1 VRRVKSL
8 LLLILAAVSCARPQ
22 QPAEAVPDLTY
33 VELERKPNGFVREL
47 LHSPD
52 GAARARAALAVG
64 RIADAGARDRLEA
77 VLLDPEAGATAAW
90 ALGRIDGGQPAL
102 SKCLDSNCPA
112 MHAAARASTD
122 IDALLRALRG
132 PAAEEAGFALG
143 ILARGKTQFP
153 ESTAAELARAAARPE
168 AQKGAVYA
176 LSRIPK
182 SAAPELQPALLAALK
197 SPDVWTR
204 SLAARAWG
212 RHALPAAGLPIH
224 DVEWRVR
231 VEAARALATAAG
243 AKLEFHGTE
252 ALGLNL
258 LQESP
263 HVVIALFEAAA
274 TLNVLAPEPASFNV
288 PAVRCAAAQSR
299 DRVRKRLIDTPG
311 CESGWQARAKAGA
324 LAAELG
330 LQAEARKAF
339 ADEDGRVRAAAAGAA
354 GVAFAEDLRKLL
366 QDPDP
371 FVVSN
376 AAGTLAKDPAGSREA
391 ALAAVQRLSSA
402 HLKPAGDPESDA
414 LTALIPLSGPVPS
427 LLPTPNPALAA
438 ALGVHGVRASS
449 SPREP
454 SPPGAPYK
462 EAARVLRIKTS
473 KGELIADLRTD
484 IAPITSAA
492 LAALATRH
500 FYDGLDF
507 HRVVPDFVVQ
517 GGDPRGDG
525 DGGPGWAVPD
535 EHSPLRF
542 ERGTLGIAT
551 NGPETG
557 GSQFFFCHSPQPH
570 LEGRYTVAGQLRPE
584 SLNVL
589 DALQPGDK
597 IISASAE

>member
-8 LLLILAAVSCARPQ
+8 PLLILAAASCAGPQRP
-22 QPAEAVPDLTY
+22 AATVPDLQPF
-33 VELERKPNGFVREL
+33 ELARRPAAEVRAL
-47 LHSPD
+47 LKSTD
-52 GAARARAALAVG
+52 GAVRARAALAAG
-64 RIADAGARDRLEA
+64 RIADSEALASLEA
-77 VLLDPEAGATAAW
+77 LLLAPEAGEAAAW

-102 SKCLDSNCPA
+102 SKCLETNCPA

-122 IDALLRALRG
+122 VEALLRALHG
-132 PAAEEAGFALG
+132 PAGEEAGFALG
-143 ILARGKTQFP
+143 VLARGKTQFP
-153 ESTAAELARAAARPE
+153 ESIAAQLAQASARPE
-168 AQKGAVYA
+168 AEKGALYA

-182 SAAPELQPALLAALK
+182 SAAPDVQPALVAALK

-212 RHALPAAGLPIH
+212 RHGLPAAELPFH
-224 DVEWRVR
+224 DAEWRVR

-252 ALGLNL
+252 ALGLDL
-258 LQESP
+258 MQESP
-263 HVVIALFEAAA
+263 HVVISLFETAA
-274 TLNVLAPEPASFNV
+274 TLNVLAPEPASFKH

-311 CESGWQARAKAGA
+311 CESGWPGRAKAGA

-330 LQAEARKAF
+330 LRAEARKAF

-354 GVAFAEDLRKLL
+354 ASKDFAEDLRKLL

-376 AAGTLAKDPAGSREA
+376 AAGSLAKDKDPAASREA
-391 ALAAVQRLSSA
+391 ALAAVQRLSAA
-402 HLKPAGDPESDA
+402 HLKGAGDPESDA
-414 LTALIPLSGPVPS
+414 LTALVPLTGPVPS

-438 ALGVHGVRASS
+438 ALGVHGVAAQL
-449 SPREP
+449 
-454 SPPGAPYK
+454 PP
-462 EAARVLRIKTS
+462 EADKKVRVLRIKTS

-570 LEGRYTVAGQLRPE
+570 LEGRYTVAGQLRPD
-584 SLNVL
+584 SLKVL
-589 DALQPGDK
+589 DDLQIGDK
-597 IISASAE
+597 IISAGAE